1 MEFIK
6 GTLAAWLLFI
16 NFIITSILF
25 YLTLEAFNYK
35 NCMDFEDYALGA
47 FIINT
52 TSLFFEITFFL
63 TFFVSERGCCC
74 NKDGKGYENG
84 NICNCCDELACC
96 HNCTDNYIQ
105 NMMFIPLCM
114 TVVFVISFF
123 LNQACGRHPSR
134 FSLIVTL
141 FIIDFTLTMV
151 SIYIMINFR
160 PNIFIILII
169 IFSLIG
175 ALVNF
180 LAAFLPN
187 TIKFAKFRYDYDED
201 EDEEFALHSL

>member
-1 MEFIK
+1 MPIFTIK
-6 GTLAAWLLFI
+6 
-16 NFIITSILF
+16 IISDLG
-25 YLTLEAFNYK
+25 
-35 NCMDFEDYALGA
+35 DYALGA
-47 FIINT
+47 FIMNT
-52 TSLFFEITFFL
+52 FSWYFELSLFL
-63 TFFVSERGCCC
+63 TFFVSEKGCCC
-74 NKDGKGYENG
+74 NQDGKGYKNN
-84 NICNCCDELACC
+84 NIFNCCDELECC
-96 HNCTDNYIQ
+96 RCHDCENHPLAFR
-105 NMMFIPLCM
+105 MFIVSCM
-114 TVVFVISFF
+114 TVVFAISFF

-160 PNIFIILII
+160 PYIFIILIF

-187 TIKFAKFRYDYDED
+187 TIKYAKFRYNYDED
-201 EDEEFALHSL
+201 EDEEFAMHSLK